1 MTYLSQNSG
10 KIVQAQC
17 GFYYNLICLE
27 FHDQKRMKKLLTDHL
42 KNDTTKNCKGDLNE
56 IKNISDCIM
65 KIVYKMIELLWAL
78 LYDPL

>member
-17 GFYYNLICLE
+17 GFYYNLIYVE
-27 FHDQKRMKKLLTDHL
+27 FHDQKRMKKLLTHHL
-42 KNDTTKNCKGDLNE
+42 KSDTTKNCKGVLNE

-65 KIVYKMIELLWAL
+65 KTVYKMMELH
-78 LYDPL
+78 

>member
-27 FHDQKRMKKLLTDHL
+27 FHDQKRMKKLLTHHL
-42 KNDTTKNCKGDLNE
+42 KNDTTKNCKGDPNE

-65 KIVYKMIELLWAL
+65 KIVYKMIELL
-78 LYDPL
+78 